1 MPAHGANSLV
11 ARNKALRRSQVLKR
25 RIFGG
30 LLKLSTFLPL
40 DDSRR
45 KEFYKASPAVILM
58 GAGG

>member
-1 MPAHGANSLV
+1 MPAHGADLLV
-11 ARNKALRRSQVLKR
+11 ACNQARLRLQVLKR